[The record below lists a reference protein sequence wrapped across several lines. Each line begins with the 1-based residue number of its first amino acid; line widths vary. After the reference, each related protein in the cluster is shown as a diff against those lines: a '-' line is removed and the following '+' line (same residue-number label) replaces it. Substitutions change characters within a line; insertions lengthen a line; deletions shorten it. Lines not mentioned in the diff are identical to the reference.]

1 MHGMIKRPRL
11 DVETDENP
19 NGSTCPVSEP
29 TSKSDMA
36 AVEAPRTGD
45 KLQQLANED
54 TTDQRARRRNIQD
67 LYSSDV
73 LSSVKAIK
81 ISTQDEETQTD
92 ADPDSNGSTDQGFKP
107 LSNIDQTG
115 LNILKPAVAPT
126 SSDNLNTPAE
136 TARRSTQDEETQTDA
151 DPDSNGSTD
160 PGFKPPSNI
169 DKTAAVAPTSSD
181 NLNTP
186 AETARRSTQDE
197 ETQTDADPDGTGSTD
212 PGVKP
217 PANID
222 KTGLNILKPNDQL
235 KTQTSGPYY
244 SDEIYNRIQ
253 TSSNKFYPAQTQKQ
267 DRLARQMEASKE
279 LLYRVYENVIGTLE
293 EFERRCNKR
302 HTKQKL
308 VVSEIDFPDQSD
320 KSDRDVKANM
330 DVQLLLFEEHRKSCP
345 PEFTKKI
352 NGELRMKTIY
362 WAAARGEMGLDETD
376 EYTTNL
382 YEILVKD
389 KTHHAVLDQPRKPV
403 EHKTMRDTLQ
413 FIMKGNAKAMEIECE
428 YQTDPD
434 KMAKDPKTRKT
445 KIRPYVGAKRIC
457 RCKPGLQP
465 YLDQDVPGFLE
476 SDIK

>member
-36 AVEAPRTGD
+36 DIIYWRTSKAVEAPRTGD

-115 LNILKPAVAPT
+115 LNILKP
-126 SSDNLNTPAE
+126 
-136 TARRSTQDEETQTDA
+136 
-151 DPDSNGSTD
+151 
-160 PGFKPPSNI
+160 
-169 DKTAAVAPTSSD
+169 AVAPTSSD

>member
-36 AVEAPRTGD
+36 DIIYWRTSKAVEAPRTGD

-160 PGFKPPSNI
+160 PGFKPPS
-169 DKTAAVAPTSSD
+169 
-181 NLNTP
+181 
-186 AETARRSTQDE
+186 
-197 ETQTDADPDGTGSTD
+197 
-212 PGVKP
+212 
-217 PANID
+217 NID